1 MKYILFTFLFAFS
14 FVVNAQNFVG
24 ESLQST
30 ATERNNARLIV
41 EDNSGKLHVVYYNNG
56 IYYSS
61 SETNGLTWSTP
72 ILVDEIGRN
81 PSLVVDSNGV
91 LHLVYQNGGISAFDI
106 VYRSYSN
113 SVWSETEVVYHNEIS
128 NVSRP
133 VLAIDTD
140 NNLHCVWQRA
150 GFSSTPNSEIWYSKR
165 TPNDGWQEAANISNS
180 YGASEYPTLTIDL
193 SNNVHVFWK
202 DSGEEIENDKMVLYR
217 KFTVGVGWDSNYTNL
232 SNTTGNGS
240 SATMDP
246 CAVTDIH
253 GNIHLVWKDSQTG
266 TREIYYK
273 KCTNGTWDNNFTNI
287 SNSAVASSYP
297 SISTDNKGN
306 LYVFWSEKIGGAYF
320 ETVYKK
326 FDKNLDNWSS
336 LTNISNTASADSNHP
351 NTPTKVKSNIS
362 VIWTEGEASPYS
374 VLYFGQMLP
383 PVYSVSGIVQGD
395 DNPGVGIFGA
405 FVQLEGNHSYE
416 VTSLTDGNF
425 LFPAVLDNDTYTLT
439 ITKPGYQSYVSEVI
453 IDGENVDLGTIT
465 LNELKSLPY
474 DLQISF
480 DELPHGQAA
489 FTWNHPNGE
498 GTSGKESKSLI
509 GFNVYLDDITPG
521 NQLATTGVTPT
532 YYLFDNLV
540 EGNHIAGVSGLY
552 SSGETDIVTIPF
564 NVNLVGV
571 PYVNNKI
578 HVYPNPFT
586 SNLTIEMKGVGGI
599 ANFEIFNIM
608 GQGVFRGNFVEK
620 TNVQTISFIPG
631 IYFLKLWNGERVE
644 LIKIIKK
651 E

>member
-1 MKYILFTFLFAFS
+1 MKHILFTFLLAFS
-14 FVVNAQNFVG
+14 FIVNAQNFVG
-24 ESLQST
+24 HSIQNT

-41 EDNSGKLHVVYYNNG
+41 EDNSGKLHVVYYDNG

-61 SETNGLTWSTP
+61 SENNGSTWATP

-81 PSLVVDSNGV
+81 PSLVVDSNNA
-91 LHLVYQNGGISAFDI
+91 LHLVYKKGGLSAVDI
-106 VYRSYSN
+106 VYRSCSD
-113 SVWSETEVVYHNEIS
+113 SAWSATEVVFHDDVS
-128 NVSRP
+128 TVSRP
-133 VLAIDTD
+133 VLAIDTE

-165 TPNDGWQEAANISNS
+165 TQADGWQAAVNVSNS
-180 YGASEYPTLTIDL
+180 YGASEYPTLTTDL

-202 DSGEEIENDKMVLYR
+202 DSGEEVGNDKMVLYR
-217 KFTVGVGWDSNYTNL
+217 KFTDGSGWDSHYTNL

-246 CAVTDIH
+246 CAVSDIQ
-253 GNIHLVWKDSQTG
+253 GNIHLVWKDSQSG

-273 KCTNGTWDNNFTNI
+273 KCTNGIWDSDFINI
-287 SNSAVASSYP
+287 SNSEVASSYP
-297 SISTDNKGN
+297 SISTDTQGN
-306 LYVFWSEKIGGAYF
+306 LYVFWSEKVGGVYF
-320 ETVYKK
+320 EMVFKK
-326 FDKNLDNWSS
+326 FDKNLGTWSN
-336 LTNISNTASADSNHP
+336 LTNVSNTASADSKHP
-351 NTPTKVKSNIS
+351 NAPSKVKSNIS

-374 VLYFGQMLP
+374 VLYYGKMLP

-395 DNPGVGIFGA
+395 DNPGIGLSGA
-405 FVQLEGNHSYE
+405 VAQLEGNQSYE

-425 LFPAVLDNDTYTLT
+425 LFPAVLDNDSYTLT
-439 ITKPGYQSYVSEVI
+439 ITKSGYQPYVSEVI

-465 LNELKSLPY
+465 LNELKNLPY

-489 FTWNHPNGE
+489 FTWKHANGE

-521 NQLATTGVTPT
+521 NQLATTGVAPT
-532 YYLFDNLV
+532 YYLFTDLV
-540 EGNHIAGVSGLY
+540 EGNHTAGVSGLY

-564 NVNLVGV
+564 TVDLVSV
-571 PYVNNKI
+571 PRLNSKI
-578 HVYPNPFT
+578 NVYPNPFK
-586 SNLTIEMKGVGGI
+586 SKLTVEKEGGGGN
-599 ANFEIFNIM
+599 ANFEILNLK
-608 GQGVFRGNFVEK
+608 GQVVFSGKLNNK
-620 TNVQTISFIPG
+620 ADVQTASFVPG
-631 IYFLKLWNGERVE
+631 IYFLKLWSGKTFE
-644 LIKIIKK
+644 LIKIVK